1 MTELIIS
8 AGHEMKGWLLPGDQ
22 YNEHGY
28 FEFVEV
34 MLVNDCILAE
44 AGGSWDSPPPKK
56 RVRGFETINRAV
68 VKDPRFCLTFPAWD
82 FNGAKFIRVKRQ
94 MEPVVKSLQNIHPF
108 SWGKCERLYKVY
120 NQRMDAYVPDAPIVW
135 YEDIVEG
142 RVEALEDFLG
152 AKVDKGLIDP
162 RLNHGNSL
170 KI

>member
-1 MTELIIS
+1 MS

-34 MLVNDCILAE
+34 MHVNDCILAE

-68 VKDPRFCLTFPAWD
+68 VKDPRFCLTYPAWD
-82 FNGAKFIRVKRQ
+82 FNGAKVLRVKRQ
-94 MEPVVKSLQNIHPF
+94 MEAVIKSLQNIHPF
-108 SWGKCERLYKVY
+108 AWRKCERLYKVY

-142 RVEALEDFLG
+142 RVEALEAFLS

-162 RLNHGNSL
+162 RLNHAA
-170 KI
+170 